1 MARTMIVQ
9 PFLHQIADIL
19 GVERFHISH
28 TERFVSAA
36 GAFCGILVTLLISRW
51 YLPEPGAFI
60 IIASMGASAV
70 LLFAVPH
77 GALSQPW
84 PVAGGHFISAIIGV
98 SIAKLITPVWIAAPV
113 AVGLAVGMMHYLRCI
128 HPPGGATA
136 LAATTSGAQV
146 TAMGYHFVFTP
157 VLLNVAA
164 ILLVAIA
171 FNYLFA
177 WRRYPAWLSRR
188 KKKTEET
195 RDSGAPEAIAHEDF
209 VFALSEIDSIVD
221 ITEDELLRIYDLVIQ
236 SHDRNQLNFPELKL
250 GHYYSN
256 GKFGEQW
263 SVRHIVDWADD
274 STATERKLIYKT
286 VAGAERRSS
295 GVCSVNEFAR
305 WASDEVERDEQ
316 NWRRV
321 PSNTN

>member
-1 MARTMIVQ
+1 MACTMIVQ
-9 PFLHQIADIL
+9 TFLRTLAEVL
-19 GVERFHISH
+19 GIERFHISH
-28 TERFVSAA
+28 TERIVSAA

-98 SIAKLITPVWIAAPV
+98 SIAKLITPVWLAAPV
-113 AVGLAVGMMHYLRCI
+113 AVGLAVGTMHYLRCI

-157 VLLNVAA
+157 VMLNVCA
-164 ILLVAIA
+164 ILLVAVT
-171 FNYLFA
+171 FNYLFM
-177 WRRYPAWLSRR
+177 WRRYPVWLNRR
-188 KKKTEET
+188 RAAAENLRQPDK
-195 RDSGAPEAIAHEDF
+195 PEAIAHEDF
-209 VFALSEIDSIVD
+209 VFALSQIDSIVD
-221 ITEDELLRIYDLVIQ
+221 ITENELLRIYDLVIQ
-236 SHDRNQLNFPELKL
+236 NHDRTHLHVPELKL

-256 GKFGEQW
+256 GKFGDQW
-263 SVRHIVDWADD
+263 SVRQIVDWADD
-274 STATERKLIYKT
+274 AVSAERKLIYKT
-286 VAGAERRSS
+286 VAGADRRNS
-295 GVCSVNEFAR
+295 GVCSTNEFAS
-305 WASDEVERDEQ
+305 WASNEVERDEQ
-316 NWRRV
+316 NWRLVQRER
-321 PSNTN
+321 N

>member
-1 MARTMIVQ
+1 MARTMTVRIAI
-9 PFLHQIADIL
+9 HQLADIL

-28 TERFVSAA
+28 TERLVSAV

-51 YLPEPGAFI
+51 YLPEPGAFL

-70 LLFAVPH
+70 LPFAVPH

-84 PVAGGHFISAIIGV
+84 PVAGGHVISAIIGV
-98 SIAKLITPVWIAAPV
+98 SCAKLIAPVWIAAPV
-113 AVGLAVGMMHYLRCI
+113 AVGLAVGAMHYLRCI

-136 LAATTSGAQV
+136 LAATTSGAQI
-146 TAMGYHFVFTP
+146 TAMGYQFVFTP
-157 VLLNVAA
+157 VLLNVSA

-171 FNYLFA
+171 FNYYFT
-177 WRRYPAWLSRR
+177 WRRYPVWLNRR
-188 KKKTEET
+188 KVATEVS
-195 RDSGAPEAIAHEDF
+195 RQPGAPESIAHEDF

-221 ITEDELLRIYDLVIQ
+221 ITENELLRIYDLVIQ
-236 SHDRNQLNFPELKL
+236 SHDRNQLYPTELKL
-250 GHYYSN
+250 GCYYTN
-256 GKFGEQW
+256 GKFGDQW
-263 SVRHIVDWADD
+263 SVRHIVDWADND
-274 STATERKLIYKT
+274 ASDKRKLIYKT
-286 VAGAERRSS
+286 VAGADRRSS

-321 PSNTN
+321 TRNNT